1 MFRRVAE
8 IVNRLKLDI
17 DFLSSG
23 NCVDY
28 SPVNGENI
36 ASFPLG
42 DEAAVDRAVARS
54 IAAFK
59 EWREVPPTGRSE
71 LIRLFADELRANKDD
86 IVDLIMI
93 ETGKIRSAALK
104 EVER

>member
-1 MFRRVAE
+1 MFRHVAE

-42 DEAAVDRAVARS
+42 DAQIVERTVARS
-54 IAAFK
+54 VAAFR
-59 EWREVPPTGRSE
+59 EWRDVSPAERSE
-71 LIRLFADELRANKDD
+71 LIRLFADELSANKED
-86 IVDLIMI
+86 IVNLIMMKR
-93 ETGKIRSAALK
+93 EKSVPPL
-104 EVER
+104 